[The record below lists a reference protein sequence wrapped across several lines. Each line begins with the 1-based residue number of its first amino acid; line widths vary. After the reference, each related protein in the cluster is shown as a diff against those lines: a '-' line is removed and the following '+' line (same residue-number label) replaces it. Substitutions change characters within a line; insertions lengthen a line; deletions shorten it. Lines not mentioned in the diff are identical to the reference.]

1 MKSKD
6 RNDSSSETPKDD
18 ASQEH
23 KRKQRIAKK
32 GWNPPPFDAF
42 SEADKSRPRNAG
54 RPGGRPAGR
63 PSADK
68 PAFGDKP
75 KRTFGDKPAFG
86 DRPKRTFNR
95 DEAGGAE
102 RPKRT
107 YGDKPAFG
115 DKPKR
120 TFGDKP
126 VFGDKPKR
134 TFNRDEAGGAERP
147 KRTFGDKPAF
157 GDRPKRTFNRDE
169 AGGAERP
176 KRTYGDKPAF
186 GDRPKRT
193 YGDKPAFGDRPKR
206 PFNRDDS
213 RGGPSDEPRRKFGR
227 GGVPTE
233 GADSQRRPFNRDEAG
248 GAERP
253 KRTYGD
259 KPAFGDKPKRTF
271 GDKPA
276 FGDRPKRTF
285 GDKPAFG
292 DRPQR
297 PGFGAAKPGTR
308 KPFDRTE
315 RSASSDRPARKPFDR
330 TERSGGNDRPV
341 RKSARDSFKG
351 YGPKGIRSR
360 DDEPPRGGKAEPKAK
375 VEEVR
380 LNKYIAHSG
389 VCARREADTLIE
401 MGKVKVNGKVVTE
414 LGTKVKTTDKVV
426 VNDMAIQFEPYKYVL
441 MHKPKN
447 TITTTSDERGR
458 KTVMDLI
465 ENEIGE
471 RLYPIGRL
479 DRNTTG
485 VLLLTNDGD
494 LANRLMHPSYTI
506 GKVYQAEVNRVLTDD
521 ELDQLRKGIELEDG
535 PARAY
540 NVVRGSLDPYSIELS
555 VHEGRNHLV
564 RRMVEALGA
573 EVIRLKRS
581 EFAGLDLDDL
591 RPGRWRFLK
600 TREVSTL
607 RTKVKLPDLRK

>member
-6 RNDSSSETPKDD
+6 RNESSSETPKDD

-23 KRKQRIAKK
+23 KRKQRIPKK

-42 SEADKSRPRNAG
+42 AEADRSRPRSS
-54 RPGGRPAGR
+54 GRPAGR
-63 PSADK
+63 PAARPFTDKPSFGRGPTDKPAFGDRPKRTFNRDEAGSGERPKRTFGDK

-75 KRTFGDKPAFG
+75 KRSYGDKPAFGDRPKRTFNRDEAGSGERPKRTFGDKPAFGDRPKRSFGDKPAFG

-95 DEAGGAE
+95 DEAGG
-102 RPKRT
+102 
-107 YGDKPAFG
+107 G
-115 DKPKR
+115 
-120 TFGDKP
+120 
-126 VFGDKPKR
+126 
-134 TFNRDEAGGAERP
+134 ERP

-157 GDRPKRTFNRDE
+157 GDRPKRS
-169 AGGAERP
+169 
-176 KRTYGDKPAF
+176 YGDKPAF

-193 YGDKPAFGDRPKR
+193 
-206 PFNRDDS
+206 FNRDDQ
-213 RGGPSDEPRRKFGR
+213 RGPSDEPRRKFGR

-233 GADSQRRPFNRDEAG
+233 GADLRRPPFNRDETG
-248 GAERP
+248 GDRP
-253 KRTYGD
+253 KR
-259 KPAFGDKPKRTF
+259 AF

-276 FGDRPKRTF
+276 FGDRPKRAFGDKPAFGDRPKRAF

-308 KPFDRTE
+308 KPFDRGAD
-315 RSASSDRPARKPFDR
+315 RSASNDRPA
-330 TERSGGNDRPV
+330 

-360 DDEPPRGGKAEPKAK
+360 DDEPARGRQAEPKAK
-375 VEEVR
+375 AEDVR

-389 VCARREADTLIE
+389 VCARREADFLIE
-401 MGKVKVNGKVVTE
+401 AGKVKVNGKVVTE
-414 LGTKVKTTDKVV
+414 LGTKVKTTDKVMV
-426 VNDMAIQFEPYKYVL
+426 DNMAIQFEPYKYVL

-447 TITTTSDERGR
+447 TITTTSDEKGR
-458 KTVMDLI
+458 KTVMDII

-494 LANRLMHPSYTI
+494 LANRLMHPSYTVS
-506 GKVYQAEVNRVLTDD
+506 KVYQAEINRVLTDPELD
-521 ELDQLRKGIELEDG
+521 ELKRGVELEDG

-540 NVVRGSLDPYSIELS
+540 HAVRGTMDPYSIELS

-573 EVIRLKRS
+573 EVVKLKRS
-581 EFAGLDLDDL
+581 QFAGLDLDDL

-600 TREVSTL
+600 TREINTL
-607 RTKVKLPDLRK
+607 RTKVKLPELRK

>member
-6 RNDSSSETPKDD
+6 RNASSSETPKDD
-18 ASQEH
+18 APQEH
-23 KRKQRIAKK
+23 KRKQRIPKK
-32 GWNPPPFDAF
+32 GWSPPPFDAF
-42 SEADKSRPRNAG
+42 AEADRSRPRNSD
-54 RPGGRPAGR
+54 RPKRSYG
-63 PSADK
+63 DK

-86 DRPKRTFNR
+86 D
-95 DEAGGAE
+95 
-102 RPKRT
+102 
-107 YGDKPAFG
+107 
-115 DKPKR
+115 KPKR
-120 TFGDKP
+120 SY
-126 VFGDKPKR
+126 
-134 TFNRDEAGGAERP
+134 
-147 KRTFGDKPAF
+147 GDKPAF
-157 GDRPKRTFNRDE
+157 GDRPKRS
-169 AGGAERP
+169 
-176 KRTYGDKPAF
+176 YGDKPAF

-206 PFNRDDS
+206 TFNREDA
-213 RGGPSDEPRRKFGR
+213 
-227 GGVPTE
+227 
-233 GADSQRRPFNRDEAG
+233 GADRPKRSFNREEA
-248 GAERP
+248 APERP
-253 KRTYGD
+253 KRSFGD
-259 KPAFGDKPKRTF
+259 KPAFGDRPKRTF

-292 DRPQR
+292 DRPKRTFNRDESRSGPSDEPRRKFGRGGVPTEGADSPFPPRKRRSDNDGPSFGDR
-297 PGFGAAKPGTR
+297 PKRPFNKDGPAFGDKPKRAGFGASKPGTR
-308 KPFDRTE
+308 KPFDRSE
-315 RSASSDRPARKPFDR
+315 RSTGGDRPARK
-330 TERSGGNDRPV
+330 
-341 RKSARDSFKG
+341 SARDNFKG

-360 DDEPPRGGKAEPKAK
+360 DDEPTRGGKAEPKAK

-389 VCARREADTLIE
+389 VCARREADSLIE
-401 MGKVKVNGKVVTE
+401 TGKVKVNGKVVTE
-414 LGTKVKTTDKVV
+414 LGTKVKTTDKVM
-426 VNDMAIQFEPYKYVL
+426 VNDMTIQFEPYKYVL

-447 TITTTSDERGR
+447 TITTTSDDRGR
-458 KTVMDLI
+458 KTVMDII

-471 RLYPIGRL
+471 RLYPVGRL

-494 LANRLMHPSYTI
+494 LANRLMHPSYNV
-506 GKVYQAEVNRVLTDD
+506 GKVYQAEINRVLNDD

-540 NVVRGSLDPYSIELS
+540 NVVRGLLDPYSIELA

-573 EVIRLKRS
+573 EIIKLKRS

-600 TREVSTL
+600 TREVSIL

>member
-6 RNDSSSETPKDD
+6 RNDSSGEKPKDD

-23 KRKQRIAKK
+23 KRKQRIPKK
-32 GWNPPPFDAF
+32 GWSPPPFDAF
-42 SEADKSRPRNAG
+42 AEADKSRPRRSG
-54 RPGGRPAGR
+54 RPGERPAGR
-63 PSADK
+63 SFSDK
-68 PAFGDKP
+68 PAFGRGPSEKPAFGDRP
-75 KRTFGDKPAFG
+75 KRSFGDKPAFG

-95 DEAGGAE
+95 DEAGSGE
-102 RPKRT
+102 RPKRNFGDKPAFGDRPKRSFNRDEAGSGERPKRNF
-107 YGDKPAFG
+107 GDKPAFG

-120 TFGDKP
+120 NFGDKP
-126 VFGDKPKR
+126 AFGDKPKR
-134 TFNRDEAGGAERP
+134 NFGDKPAFGDKPKRNFGDKPAFGDRP
-147 KRTFGDKPAF
+147 KRNFGDKPAF
-157 GDRPKRTFNRDE
+157 GDRPKRTFNRD
-169 AGGAERP
+169 
-176 KRTYGDKPAF
+176 
-186 GDRPKRT
+186 
-193 YGDKPAFGDRPKR
+193 
-206 PFNRDDS
+206 DS
-213 RGGPSDEPRRKFGR
+213 RGPSEEPRRKFGR

-233 GADSQRRPFNRDEAG
+233 GADLRRPPFNRDEAG
-248 GAERP
+248 GDRP
-253 KRTYGD
+253 KRN
-259 KPAFGDKPKRTF
+259 F

-308 KPFDRTE
+308 KPFDRSE
-315 RSASSDRPARKPFDR
+315 RTDRPERPARKPFDR
-330 TERSGGNDRPV
+330 GADRNASNDRPA

-360 DDEPPRGGKAEPKAK
+360 DDEPPRGARSEAK
-375 VEEVR
+375 VKAEEVR

-389 VCARREADTLIE
+389 VCARREADNMIE
-401 MGKVKVNGKVVTE
+401 SGKVKVNGKVVTE
-414 LGTKVKTTDKVV
+414 LGTKVSTDDKVT

-441 MHKPKN
+441 MNKPKN
-447 TITTTSDERGR
+447 TITTTSDDRGR
-458 KTVMDLI
+458 KTVMDII

-494 LANRLMHPSYTI
+494 LANRLMHPSYTV
-506 GKVYQAEVNRVLTDD
+506 GKVYQAQINRVLSDA
-521 ELDQLRKGIELEDG
+521 EIEQLKNGVELEDG

-540 NVVRGSLDPYSIELS
+540 HAVRGSMDPYSIELS

-573 EVIRLKRS
+573 EVTILKRS
-581 EFAGLDLDDL
+581 QFAGLNLDDL

-600 TREVSTL
+600 TREINTL
-607 RTKVKLPDLRK
+607 RTKVKLPELRK